1 MLSNQRLRL
10 SLVLRD
16 WILGEAPRSL
26 HARRSAR
33 HVPPVVLQAV
43 ERSAMARSISTSVS
57 RSISATQPRGE
68 SRLTHR

>member
-10 SLVLRD
+10 SLVVRD

-26 HARRSAR
+26 HARSAR
-33 HVPPVVLQAV
+33 HVPPSFVLRAV
-43 ERSAMARSISTSVS
+43 ERSATARSISTSVS
-57 RSISATQPRGE
+57 RSISATQSRGE